1 MREAKFQVGDR
12 VVAGNNRISCEVM
25 DCLYSARSDEWLYE
39 LRADGEDIGTYAERY
54 LDVAPVKKEYRI
66 DMEIAD
72 NVVICK
78 LIDVAYGDEISR
90 GFRHFGKGNFSLL
103 LQGYCPLFHSA
114 GIEIFI
120 VLHHIPAA

>member
-39 LRADGEDIGTYAERY
+39 LRADGDDIGTYAERY

-78 LIDVAYGDEISR
+78 LIDVANGEEISR
-90 GFRHFGKGNFSLL
+90 GHGHVIH
-103 LQGYCPLFHSA
+103 QGDI
-114 GIEIFI
+114 GIAQ
-120 VLHHIPAA
+120 AASYAAKQMYIAMNGGSYV